1 MIPSKIL
8 GKASG
13 ESWVGLV
20 DGIYAVVLT
29 LLLLEFPAIVKELID
44 TSLSSDSSTDP
55 IVDVGI
61 VVISYLSVFLIVFD
75 IWASHKTLLVDVKS
89 AKLFAKTTGLLL
101 FLISLVPPMYYVVEH
116 SEIRST
122 LASTKHTLII
132 SLAEAGVFILIAL
145 IYSALAAIG
154 SFEKK
159 QDNQNIKR
167 IFDLSYLTSTSA
179 SKALIAVFF
188 AGVCILTGEEF
199 FLIAPPI
206 PIAIFATLTYFKV
219 NFFRSK
225 IMKRIIR
232 RLRIRR

>member
-8 GKASG
+8 GKVSG

-29 LLLLEFPAIVKELID
+29 LLLLEFPAIIKDLID
-44 TSLSSDSSTDP
+44 SNLSQDSSMDP
-55 IVDVGI
+55 TVEVGI
-61 VVISYLSVFLIVFD
+61 ALISYLSIFLIVFD

-89 AKLFAKTTGLLL
+89 AKLFAKSTGLLL
-101 FLISLVPPMYYVVEH
+101 FLVSLVPPMYYIVEH

-132 SLAEAGVFILIAL
+132 SLAEGGVFILIAL

-179 SKALIAVFF
+179 SKALIAFLF
-188 AGVCILTGEEF
+188 AGVCTLTGEEL

-206 PIAIFATLTYFKV
+206 PITIFAALTYFKV
-219 NFFRSK
+219 NFFRCQ
-225 IMKRIIR
+225 IMKRIIQ
-232 RLRIRR
+232 RLRIKR

>member
-20 DGIYAVVLT
+20 DAIYAVVLT
-29 LLLLEFPAIVKELID
+29 LLLLEFPATIKDLID
-44 TSLSSDSSTDP
+44 SNLSTDSSMDP
-55 IVDVGI
+55 TVEVGI
-61 VVISYLSVFLIVFD
+61 SLISYLSVFLIVFD

-89 AKLFAKTTGLLL
+89 AKLFAKSTGLLL
-101 FLISLVPPMYYVVEH
+101 FLVSLVPPMYYIVEH
-116 SEIRST
+116 TQIRST

-132 SLAEAGVFILIAL
+132 SLAEGGVFILIAL

-179 SKALIAVFF
+179 SKALIAFFF

-199 FLIAPPI
+199 FLVAPPM
-206 PIAIFATLTYFKV
+206 PIAIFAALTYFKV
-219 NFFRSK
+219 NFFRCQ
-225 IMKRIIR
+225 IMKRIIQ

>member
-20 DGIYAVVLT
+20 DAIYAVVLT
-29 LLLLEFPAIVKELID
+29 LLLLEFPATIKDLID
-44 TSLSSDSSTDP
+44 SNLSTDSSMDP
-55 IVDVGI
+55 TVEVGI
-61 VVISYLSVFLIVFD
+61 SLISYLSVFLIVFD

-89 AKLFAKTTGLLL
+89 AKLFAKSTGLLL
-101 FLISLVPPMYYVVEH
+101 FLVSLVPPMYYIVEH
-116 SEIRST
+116 TQIRST

-132 SLAEAGVFILIAL
+132 SLAEGGVFILIAL

-179 SKALIAVFF
+179 SKALIAFFF

-199 FLIAPPI
+199 FLVAPPI
-206 PIAIFATLTYFKV
+206 PIAIFAALTYFKV
-219 NFFRSK
+219 NFFRCQ
-225 IMKRIIR
+225 IMKRIIQ